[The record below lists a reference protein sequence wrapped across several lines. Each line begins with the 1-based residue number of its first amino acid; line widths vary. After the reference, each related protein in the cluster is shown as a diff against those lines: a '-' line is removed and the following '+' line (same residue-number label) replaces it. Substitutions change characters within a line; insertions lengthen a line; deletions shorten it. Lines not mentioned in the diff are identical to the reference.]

1 MFNGHVNKRGS
12 LEDLFVIGLFIFFF
26 AMLILVG
33 YKIIDSFN
41 TEIQASEV
49 LEQHGKDASAE
60 LTSFF
65 PGVIDNSF
73 LFFVVGLGLVTFVSA
88 ALVRVHPIFIG
99 VYLVCLV
106 FTIYFCGVFSNV
118 YEAMASSSVLVGLST
133 NLVFVGSVMS
143 FLPLIVGVFGSL
155 LAIVMYKGWREAE

>member
-41 TEIQASEV
+41 TEIQASDV

-88 ALVRVHPIFIG
+88 ALVGSPYFYWGLLGLFGVH
-99 VYLVCLV
+99 YL
-106 FTIYFCGVFSNV
+106 
-118 YEAMASSSVLVGLST
+118 
-133 NLVFVGSVMS
+133 
-143 FLPLIVGVFGSL
+143 FLWCV
-155 LAIVMYKGWREAE
+155 